1 MVTPFL
7 IYHQLVLP
15 CIAGVTA
22 LLSNLKIYKVQTAS
36 LLKNLATTLAP
47 ALTVIFKASLSQ
59 SSLPSQW
66 KIANIVPIF
75 KKGNQSNP
83 GNYRPVS
90 LTCSYLLKSIGTHS
104 LFTFFL
110 ELNKI

>member
-47 ALTVIFKASLSQ
+47 ALTMIFKASLSQ

-66 KIANIVPIF
+66 KIATPNIQE
-75 KKGNQSNP
+75 G
-83 GNYRPVS
+83 
-90 LTCSYLLKSIGTHS
+90 
-104 LFTFFL
+104 
-110 ELNKI
+110 